1 MKNKEVTSYRKETTT
16 VIGIGFKS
24 FTICSTIALNRPLPS
39 TMNKQT
45 SAMVKSNGP
54 TVVIPIRILEG
65 MGGRERKT
73 TWSGPPYCL
82 PPPTHTPPTQDPG
95 SSNLTF
101 LITTPNS
108 VPQAPLTGLNCR
120 GRYHVRCHSNSPF
133 ETRSLQNKPLVLVL
147 CVPPNFP
154 PAREEEEEPEGEV
167 KTQGF

>member
-1 MKNKEVTSYRKETTT
+1 MPAVYVYRRYVRDAIEERVGKKKRKEKEEYMKNKEVTSYRKETTT

-82 PPPTHTPPTQDPG
+82 PPHTHTPNPRPW
-95 SSNLTF
+95 
-101 LITTPNS
+101 
-108 VPQAPLTGLNCR
+108 
-120 GRYHVRCHSNSPF
+120 
-133 ETRSLQNKPLVLVL
+133 
-147 CVPPNFP
+147 
-154 PAREEEEEPEGEV
+154 V
-167 KTQGF
+167 K